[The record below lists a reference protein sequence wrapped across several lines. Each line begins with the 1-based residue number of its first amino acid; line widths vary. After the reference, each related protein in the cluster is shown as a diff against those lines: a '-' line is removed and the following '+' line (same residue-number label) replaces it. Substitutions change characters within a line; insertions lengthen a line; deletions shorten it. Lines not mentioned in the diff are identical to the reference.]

1 MNRKIKS
8 FNLRVYALIIER
20 DSILVSRELIGEK
33 YLYKFPG
40 GGLQYGEGLIE
51 GLQRESMEEM
61 NQNLKNIKH
70 FYTTDFFQQS
80 QFDSKDQLIAIYYKA
95 NLTSKINNKLKVP
108 IKDFPVFEWKKLT
121 DFSVKDLHFPIDK
134 FVLEKIKHEIKKKRN

>member
-20 DSILVSRELIGEK
+20 DSILVSRELIGGK

-95 NLTSKINNKLKVP
+95 KLTSKINNKLKAP
-108 IKDFPVFEWKKLT
+108 KKDFPVFEWKKIT
-121 DFSVKDLHFPIDK
+121 DFSDKELHFPTDK
-134 FVLEKIKHEIKKKRN
+134 FVFNLLKNHNID

>member
-20 DSILVSRELIGEK
+20 DSILISKELIGGK

-108 IKDFPVFEWKKLT
+108 IRDFPVFEWKKIT

-134 FVLEKIKHEIKKKRN
+134 FVFNLLKNHNID

>member
-20 DSILVSRELIGEK
+20 DSILVSRELIGGK

-95 NLTSKINNKLKVP
+95 KLTSKINNKLKVP
-108 IKDFPVFEWKKLT
+108 IKDFPVFKWKKIT
-121 DFSVKDLHFPIDK
+121 DFSEKELHFPTDK
-134 FVLEKIKHEIKKKRN
+134 FVFNLLKNHNID

>member
-20 DSILVSRELIGEK
+20 DSILVSRELIDGK

-61 NQNLKNIKH
+61 SQNLKNIKH

-95 NLTSKINNKLKVP
+95 KLTLKINNKLKVP
-108 IKDFPVFEWKKLT
+108 IKDFPVFEWKKIT
-121 DFSVKDLHFPIDK
+121 DFSDKELHFPTDK
-134 FVLEKIKHEIKKKRN
+134 FVFNLLKNHNID

>member
-20 DSILVSRELIGEK
+20 DSILVSRELIDGK

-95 NLTSKINNKLKVP
+95 KLSSKINNKLKVP
-108 IKDFPVFEWKKLT
+108 IKDFPVFEWKKIT
-121 DFSVKDLHFPIDK
+121 DFSDKELHFPTDK
-134 FVLEKIKHEIKKKRN
+134 FVFNLLKNHNID

>member
-20 DSILVSRELIGEK
+20 DSILVSREQIGGK

-95 NLTSKINNKLKVP
+95 KLTSKINNKLKVP
-108 IKDFPVFEWKKLT
+108 IKDFPVFEWKKIT
-121 DFSVKDLHFPIDK
+121 DFSDKELHFPTDK
-134 FVLEKIKHEIKKKRN
+134 FVFNLLKNHNID

>member
-20 DSILVSRELIGEK
+20 DSILVSRELIGGK

-108 IKDFPVFEWKKLT
+108 IKDIPVFEWKKIT
-121 DFSVKDLHFPIDK
+121 DFSVKDLHFPTDK
-134 FVLEKIKHEIKKKRN
+134 FVFNLLKNHNID

>member
-20 DSILVSRELIGEK
+20 DSILVSRELIGGK

-95 NLTSKINNKLKVP
+95 KLTSKINNK
-108 IKDFPVFEWKKLT
+108 IKRCLT
-121 DFSVKDLHFPIDK
+121 G
-134 FVLEKIKHEIKKKRN
+134 KRLSHCKWISHWFIR